1 MYILN
6 SLSLESYKM
15 FDTQKMLLKMTTKRE
30 ELVFLLVSILGF
42 VFFGVFLLYPP
53 ILWVLWIASFI
64 SMLFFFYRIY
74 FMKDKK
80 EGEGLI
86 NAVDKLIKK

>member
-1 MYILN
+1 
-6 SLSLESYKM
+6 M

-30 ELVFLLVSILGF
+30 EVIFLLVSILGF

-53 ILWVLWIASFI
+53 ILWVLWVASTL
-64 SMLFFFYRIY
+64 SMIFFFYRIY

-80 EGEGLI
+80 EGEGLT
-86 NAVDKLIKK
+86 NAVEKLIKK